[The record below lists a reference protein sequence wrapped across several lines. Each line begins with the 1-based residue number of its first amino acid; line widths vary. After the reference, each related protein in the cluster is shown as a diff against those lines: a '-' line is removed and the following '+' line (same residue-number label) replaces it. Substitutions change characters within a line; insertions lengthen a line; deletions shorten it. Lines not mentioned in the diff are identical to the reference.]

1 MKIVVWIARGILAL
15 IFIVFGL
22 NGFLHFIPGPLPPGL
37 AGQFL
42 GALMQSHYV
51 YAVSGLQLLGGV
63 LLLINPCV
71 PLALTILGPLIVN
84 IDLFH
89 IFLMPMGAQM
99 AILVT
104 IGWIVI
110 FFDQRQH
117 FACIFPRKG

>member
-1 MKIVVWIARGILAL
+1 MKIAAL
-15 IFIVFGL
+15 ISRIILGLIFVVFGL

-42 GALMQSHYV
+42 GAMIQSHYV
-51 YAVSGLQLLGGV
+51 LAVAAVQVAGGA
-63 LLLINPCV
+63 LLLANRYV
-71 PLALTILGPLIVN
+71 PLALVLLGPVIVN

-89 IFLMPMGAQM
+89 ILLMPAGAQL

-110 FFDQRQH
+110 FIQQREYLSCLFVQ
-117 FACIFPRKG
+117 KT

>member
-1 MKIVVWIARGILAL
+1 MKIAAWIARVILAL

-42 GALMQSHYV
+42 GALIQSHYV
-51 YAVSGLQLLGGV
+51 YVVSGLQILGGA
-63 LLLINPCV
+63 LLLVTPYV
-71 PLALTILGPLIVN
+71 PVALTILGPLIVN

-89 IFLMPMGAQM
+89 IFLMPVGAQL

-110 FFDQRQH
+110 FIEQRQH
-117 FACIFPRKG
+117 FACIFPRKS